1 MLELPAQQPVTITD
15 PFDVSSFATYL
26 EKSERKRV
34 TVLITAN
41 AKNVLPID
49 PAACHRQA
57 DGSADVVVLRDMKI
71 QERFRQ
77 RIGERYYTING
88 GIRIY
93 PADDSWR
100 DAPRH
105 SRYLPSREA
114 FKPQALNVVLGYI
127 KDAERHTRARQSALA
142 ERPVTPDSPKP
153 SPIFDH
159 SIDVSTPPQCPPVP
173 DTRIWTI
180 SNGGQAK
187 QLIDYLMNPRRDRP
201 VVVLTR
207 AAGQDEP
214 FADRRQLSDHVGDIA
229 AIADIAGTD
238 ATWALTEYLPNGL
251 TTYGGAC
258 RVYPTGDLR
267 TVNKYDVP
275 LFFTVANADRERF
288 TTRLEDEV
296 LRLHYRNGYTSAS
309 TTIVK
314 GVRAAG
320 TVQGIVSTADRIL
333 LRLDNGSIAVIYTES
348 LPLGLAAE
356 RLVAKGMHV
365 TGTLQRDTGRFELD
379 MSAMRDADEAL
390 RGYQAGMT
398 VLARVASVYKDV
410 CSLELFPGVKV
421 QVPREDAGD
430 EKDLRLELRK
440 GETVAAL
447 VGMHEGDQWM
457 LSIIEAGDAIEPAPS
472 ILAGGPP
479 WLAAEDSAVGNLA
492 TAPRIRYSDDD
503 LDSLIPASAD
513 APSRDVICNLFA
525 SLLTQ
530 QHELDVLE
538 PRLKQSEAANS
549 QLRASNRQMRGKYK
563 AMQRRLHGNNPVEL
577 LAGAFQDER
586 EQLDF
591 EIRVAW
597 ALRIPAGDK
606 ADLPLRAWDYAPQ
619 FFASLHS
626 LQGIDHGKIVDV
638 IVEILTGLVERID
651 GRDLHPLRV
660 GSGGDDPVR
669 RAEHGET
676 YWRAALQIG
685 TPGARR
691 IHFYTRRD
699 GVVILSSVRTHDDLR
714 S

>member
-238 ATWALTEYLPNGL
+238 ATCIRCAWVRAA
-251 TTYGGAC
+251 TTRCAAPSTA
-258 RVYPTGDLR
+258 RPTGVRRCRSARPAHPFLHPSR
-267 TVNKYDVP
+267 RRRHPQQRAHPRRPAQLTP
-275 LFFTVANADRERF
+275 PQSRF
-288 TTRLEDEV
+288 L
-296 LRLHYRNGYTSAS
+296 
-309 TTIVK
+309 
-314 GVRAAG
+314 RAAG
-320 TVQGIVSTADRIL
+320 TRIVSTALMHMAIY
-333 LRLDNGSIAVIYTES
+333 AVS
-348 LPLGLAAE
+348 
-356 RLVAKGMHV
+356 
-365 TGTLQRDTGRFELD
+365 
-379 MSAMRDADEAL
+379 
-390 RGYQAGMT
+390 
-398 VLARVASVYKDV
+398 
-410 CSLELFPGVKV
+410 
-421 QVPREDAGD
+421 
-430 EKDLRLELRK
+430 
-440 GETVAAL
+440 
-447 VGMHEGDQWM
+447 
-457 LSIIEAGDAIEPAPS
+457 
-472 ILAGGPP
+472 
-479 WLAAEDSAVGNLA
+479 
-492 TAPRIRYSDDD
+492 
-503 LDSLIPASAD
+503 
-513 APSRDVICNLFA
+513 
-525 SLLTQ
+525 
-530 QHELDVLE
+530 
-538 PRLKQSEAANS
+538 
-549 QLRASNRQMRGKYK
+549 
-563 AMQRRLHGNNPVEL
+563 
-577 LAGAFQDER
+577 
-586 EQLDF
+586 
-591 EIRVAW
+591 
-597 ALRIPAGDK
+597 
-606 ADLPLRAWDYAPQ
+606 
-619 FFASLHS
+619 
-626 LQGIDHGKIVDV
+626 
-638 IVEILTGLVERID
+638 
-651 GRDLHPLRV
+651 
-660 GSGGDDPVR
+660 
-669 RAEHGET
+669 
-676 YWRAALQIG
+676 ALQ
-685 TPGARR
+685 ACRMRR
-691 IHFYTRRD
+691 T
-699 GVVILSSVRTHDDLR
+699 GML
-714 S
+714 